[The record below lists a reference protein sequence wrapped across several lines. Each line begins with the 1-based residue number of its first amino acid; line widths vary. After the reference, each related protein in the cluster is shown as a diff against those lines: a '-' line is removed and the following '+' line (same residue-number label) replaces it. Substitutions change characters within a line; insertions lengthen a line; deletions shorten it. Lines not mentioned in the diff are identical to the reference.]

1 LSLRARILT
10 CTRGVLDPALRVSW
24 LLDLFAQENSE
35 TLAIALD
42 DIAAR
47 AESGSNDAR
56 DALIAIVDAL
66 NHSENNG
73 ISQRLREEAAGRS
86 LLALDRLLRTPTTP
100 PRTSIAPPEKI
111 AESKDGRPLTLG
123 ERKSL
128 ARRPDRVMLA
138 RLLADPNPE
147 VVRRLLDNPRVIEA
161 DVVTLVARRPARPQ
175 ILAEVVR
182 SARWIHRP
190 RVRLALL
197 LNPDA
202 PPEVVAPI
210 TSLLIRQELEK
221 VIAASPVHPAVRALC
236 IERLAR
242 RPPFD
247 SSEPPGDANIH

>member
-1 LSLRARILT
+1 LTLATRILK
-10 CTRGVLDPALRVSW
+10 CSRGVVDSALRVSW
-24 LLDLFAQENSE
+24 LLDLFAQEESE
-35 TLAIALD
+35 TLAAALDAIAL
-42 DIAAR
+42 R
-47 AESGSNDAR
+47 AESGATDAR
-56 DALIAIVDAL
+56 DALIGIVDAL
-66 NHSENNG
+66 NSAVNTG
-73 ISQRLREEAAGRS
+73 IAQRLREEAAGRS
-86 LLALDRLLRTPTTP
+86 LLALDRLLRAPAGP
-100 PRTSIAPPEKI
+100 QRTSIAPPEKI
-111 AESKDGRPLTLG
+111 AETKDGRPLTLG

-161 DVVTLVARRPARPQ
+161 DVINLVARRPARPE
-175 ILAEVVR
+175 ILAEVAR
-182 SARWIHRP
+182 STRWIHRP
-190 RVRLALL
+190 RIRLALL

-221 VIAASPVHPAVRALC
+221 VIAATPVHPTVRALC

-247 SSEPPGDANIH
+247 PPTHDEVH

>member
-1 LSLRARILT
+1 MTLAARILK
-10 CTRGVLDPALRVSW
+10 CSRGVVDPALRVSW
-24 LLDLFAQENSE
+24 LLDLFAQEESE
-35 TLAIALD
+35 TLAVALD
-42 DIAAR
+42 DIALR
-47 AESGSNDAR
+47 AESGATDAR
-56 DALIAIVDAL
+56 DALIGIVDAL
-66 NHSENNG
+66 NSAVNTG
-73 ISQRLREEAAGRS
+73 IAQRLREEAAGRS
-86 LLALDRLLRTPTTP
+86 LLALDRLLRAPAGP
-100 PRTSIAPPEKI
+100 QRTSIAPPERI
-111 AESKDGRPLTLG
+111 AETKDGRPLTLG

-161 DVVTLVARRPARPQ
+161 DVINLVARRPARPE
-175 ILAEVVR
+175 ILAEVAR
-182 SARWIHRP
+182 STRWIHRP
-190 RVRLALL
+190 RIRLALL

-221 VIAASPVHPAVRALC
+221 VIAATPVHPTVRALC

-247 SSEPPGDANIH
+247 PPTHDEVH